1 MRKHKPPP
9 LTDSRFTRSLDKR
22 VLSHAHDRDLFGS
35 GQRVI
40 VAVSGGQDS
49 TALLL
54 ILHRLAD
61 RLPLSITVGHFDHQ
75 LRSTA
80 DADADR
86 EFVRA
91 LSVSLAVPAQFGSAD
106 VRSIARRQKLS
117 IEDAARRER
126 YAFLGARAD
135 ELGAAS
141 VVVGHT
147 LDDRAETV
155 LLHLIRGS
163 GIEGLSAMA
172 AQSPW
177 PFGEGPRIIRPLLML
192 RREETLRYC
201 RESGVEPRAD
211 ATNDLP
217 IATRNRVRA
226 ELVPLLRTF
235 NPRIDEALVR
245 LASSLVSDARALA
258 AIADAEWERLAEVRR
273 GSIRFSHQEIS
284 SLDPAIT
291 SRLIQR
297 AAREIGPEAPA
308 ALHIEQLQEALK
320 RPRSEVSLPGGLTGS
335 VNGQWLTIKQAR
347 MKTIVIARTP
357 LETPG
362 SVVAGPWTLS
372 CEVFDAAR
380 LPAAA
385 ERCEAHVDAA
395 SIQGGLVVRAR
406 RPGDR
411 LRPLGLGGEKKL
423 QDILVDAKI
432 PASDRDVVPLVADD
446 QGIVWVAG
454 HCIDERVRITPATK
468 RTLHLTLRPAAADEA

>member
-1 MRKHKPPP
+1 MRKQKPHS
-9 LTDSRFTRSLDKR
+9 LTETRFTRSLDKR
-22 VLSHAHDRDLFGS
+22 VLRFILDNNHLNSGDRI
-35 GQRVI
+35 V

-54 ILHRLAD
+54 IVHRLAN

-91 LSVSLAVPAQFGSAD
+91 LSASLGVPAQFGSAD
-106 VRSIARRQKLS
+106 VRSIARQQKLS

-126 YAFLGARAD
+126 YAFLRARAD

-163 GIEGLSAMA
+163 GIEGLSAMSA
-172 AQSPW
+172 SSPW
-177 PFGEGPRIIRPLLML
+177 PFGEGPRIIRPILPL

-201 RESGVEPRAD
+201 LESGVGHRSD
-211 ATNDLP
+211 ASNDLP

-245 LASSLVSDARALA
+245 LASSLASDASILA
-258 AIADAEWERLAEVRR
+258 AIADAEWERLADVRR
-273 GSIRFSHQEIS
+273 GAIRFSRREVS
-284 SLDPAIT
+284 SLEPAIAF
-291 SRLIQR
+291 RLIQR
-297 AAREIGPEAPA
+297 AARQIGPEAPA
-308 ALHIEQLQEALK
+308 AQHIEQLQAALK
-320 RPRSEVSLPGGLTGS
+320 RPRSEISLPGDLAGS
-335 VNGQWLTIKQAR
+335 VDGRWLTIKQAR
-347 MKTIVIARTP
+347 MKTITIARTP

-362 SVVAGPWTLS
+362 SVVAGPSTLS
-372 CEVFDAAR
+372 CEVLNGAR
-380 LPAAA
+380 LPPAND
-385 ERCEAHVDAA
+385 RCEAHLDAA
-395 SIQGGLVVRAR
+395 SIRGGLVVRSR
-406 RPGDR
+406 RSGDR

-432 PASDRDVVPLVADD
+432 PVSDRDAVPLVTDD
-446 QGIVWVAG
+446 QGIVWVGG
-454 HCIDERVRITPATK
+454 HCIDERVRITRATK
-468 RTLHLTLRPAAADEA
+468 RTLHLTLRSAATDEA